1 MLRIVVVLAELRR
14 DHAWHA
20 EIDFLN
26 AIDTWV
32 DARKSSGDEYRRA
45 QFIESENGVRG
56 KRKWAELC
64 RCHHDFRHALRT
76 HANKIVVRDVTYPP
90 ASVEI
95 VIVWKAKAGGPA
107 YRAFC
112 EGRGVPALTAAPTSP
127 DVTAPLV
134 FDGVVDSTGK
144 IGPPG
149 NVRVN
154 TIN

>member
-76 HANKIVVRDVTYPP
+76 HANKIVVRDVTYP
-90 ASVEI
+90 SRKCRNCHRLEGQ
-95 VIVWKAKAGGPA
+95 GGWPGLSRFLRRPGGSSA
-107 YRAFC
+107 HS
-112 EGRGVPALTAAPTSP
+112 GT
-127 DVTAPLV
+127 DV
-134 FDGVVDSTGK
+134 SRRY
-144 IGPPG
+144 GPPCL
-149 NVRVN
+149 
-154 TIN
+154 

>member
-1 MLRIVVVLAELRR
+1 MPGTPRSTFSMPLILGLMLGNPPVMNTVERSL
-14 DHAWHA
+14 
-20 EIDFLN
+20 LN
-26 AIDTWV
+26 PKTGFVGNANGLNCAAVIMI
-32 DARKSSGDEYRRA
+32 SGMP
-45 QFIESENGVRG
+45 SG
-56 KRKWAELC
+56 LT
-64 RCHHDFRHALRT
+64 RT
-76 HANKIVVRDVTYPP
+76 RLLFAMSPTHP

-134 FDGVVDSTGK
+134 FDGAVDSTGK